1 MKKDCEM
8 AKAVSQHVWGK
19 LFEERVGGNGRSA
32 LLLTQLK
39 PEMES
44 EQSLTLRL
52 AFVVMGTEVPLFPSF
67 LVDDWGG
74 EVRGTAVYSWVRE
87 NGNQFPRAEIFGF
100 DRQGNSVQFFVR
112 ELELYARL
120 LCFAYPNAQTPL
132 AEGKL
137 VHAVLLPDA
146 SAAEVEK
153 IKRPSEIKRPLA
165 SARVTWWQVPLDLPH
180 FDFSLLDD
188 AQASEFI

>member
-1 MKKDCEM
+1 M

>member
-1 MKKDCEM
+1 M
-8 AKAVSQHVWGK
+8 AKAVGQQVCGK
-19 LFEERVGGNGRSA
+19 LFQEKPGGNGRSA
-32 LLLTQLK
+32 LLLTNLK

-52 AFVVMGTEVPLFPSF
+52 AFVVMGTDAPLFPSL

-74 EVRGTAVYSWVRE
+74 EVRGTSIYNWVRE

-137 VHAVLLPDA
+137 VHAVLLPDG
-146 SAAEVEK
+146 SATEVEK

-165 SARVTWWQVPLDLPH
+165 AARVTWWQAPPDLTR
-180 FDFSLLDD
+180 FNFSLLDD
-188 AQASEFI
+188 AQATEFV